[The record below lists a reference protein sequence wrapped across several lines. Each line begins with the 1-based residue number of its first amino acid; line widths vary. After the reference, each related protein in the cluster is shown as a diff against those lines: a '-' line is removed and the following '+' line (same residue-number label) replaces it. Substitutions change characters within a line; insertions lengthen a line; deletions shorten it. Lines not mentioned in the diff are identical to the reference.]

1 MTRKELRE
9 LIKSVIK
16 EYTGTGSSGGNATDG
31 NNITS
36 PRIGGSFKTEKDE
49 MDNYSSKN
57 AGEGGKGYQS
67 RGMEK
72 AQKIGNPN
80 RTKMFKF

>member
-1 MTRKELRE
+1 MTKKELRE
-9 LIKSVIK
+9 LIRSVIK

-49 MDNYSSKN
+49 MDDYNSKN

-72 AQKIGNPN
+72 IQPVGNPN

>member
-1 MTRKELRE
+1 MTKRELKE

-36 PRIGGSFKTEKDE
+36 PRPFHNDE
-49 MDNYSSKN
+49 DEVDNYMNKN
-57 AGEGGKGYQS
+57 SGEGGQGRQT
-67 RGMEK
+67 RGMEPIRG
-72 AQKIGNPN
+72 AGNLN
-80 RTKMFKF
+80 RTKMTRM